1 MSDSE
6 FDEQYEIICK
16 KCKKKSDI
24 IINER
29 TNKPYTLCE
38 GCRMKCGSKKK
49 SPVDDDEDFE
59 DMPKWKQIIFKKKK
73 QQDENKTTFNV
84 NLYENEPQTDDDNS
98 SNANKNT
105 ETSINGEMIAGRVDN
120 SDDVKMNL
128 TSLTLNDKIKYIID
142 LLENKNINKKET
154 TKVNNDDIV
163 NMLDIILSNLKEMK
177 YDTYNTDNDETIT
190 TINKS
195 LNDITKAIDKIN
207 KDIKGIKEY
216 MM

>member
-1 MSDSE
+1 MSDDGE
-6 FDEQYEIICK
+6 YDEQIICK
-16 KCKKKSDI
+16 KCKTKTEI

-29 TNKPYTLCE
+29 TDKPYTLCE
-38 GCRMKCGSKKK
+38 GCRMRCGSKKK
-49 SPVDDDEDFE
+49 SPVDEDKDK

-73 QQDENKTTFNV
+73 QHDENKTTFNV
-84 NLYENEPQTDDDNS
+84 NLYENEPQTDEENS
-98 SNANKNT
+98 SNGNKND

-120 SDDVKMNL
+120 TDDVKMNL
-128 TSLTLNDKIKYIID
+128 TTLTLNDKIKYIID
-142 LLENKNINKKET
+142 LLENRNINKKET
-154 TKVNNDDIV
+154 ITFNNNDIV
-163 NMLDIILSNLKEMK
+163 NMLDMIVSTLKEMK
-177 YDTYNTDNDETIT
+177 NEVHITDNDETIT